1 MAYTYQVVLRPIQP
15 GYPAADNIRD
25 TDGTVAAT
33 VTLGSAPSNTGCL
46 TGNNLLV
53 LQALLNLTVQASTA
67 QAATTN
73 GLRKYL
79 TLIQSASN
87 TSTVETALGAL

>member
-1 MAYTYQVVLRPIQP
+1 MAYTYQVILRPIQP
-15 GYPAADNIRD
+15 GQPAADSIQD

-33 VTLGSAPSNTGCL
+33 VVVGSAPSTTGVL

-53 LQALLNLTVQASTA
+53 LQALLNLTVQASSA

-73 GLRKYL
+73 GLRKYIS
-79 TLIQSASN
+79 LIQSAGN